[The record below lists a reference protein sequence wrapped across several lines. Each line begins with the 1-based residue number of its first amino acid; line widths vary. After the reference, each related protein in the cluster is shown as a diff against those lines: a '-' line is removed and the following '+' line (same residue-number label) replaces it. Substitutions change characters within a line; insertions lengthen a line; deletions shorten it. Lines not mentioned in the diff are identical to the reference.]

1 MNSKIVRTIG
11 AVGALFNLAGV
22 QAYLAHVGMLGAE
35 AVPEGSQIMP
45 SWVTAAFAVAV
56 FAGVIGSIGLA
67 LLKGWARPVLW
78 ICFVASVV
86 NWGWVLAY
94 SDVASVP
101 LGVTVIAVS
110 LLLAVVAGRA
120 FVSSPRP

>member
-1 MNSKIVRTIG
+1 MNSKLVRAIG

-22 QAYLAHVGMLGAE
+22 QAYLAHVGVLGAE
-35 AVPEGSQIMP
+35 AVPEGSEIMP
-45 SWVTAAFAVAV
+45 SWVTAAFAIAV
-56 FAGVIGSIGLA
+56 FSGVIGSIGLA

-78 ICFVASVV
+78 TCAVASII

-94 SDVASVP
+94 SKTASVP

-110 LLLAVVAGRA
+110 LMLAVVAERFGRA
-120 FVSSPRP
+120 RQD